1 LVNKG
6 VCPDG
11 TGRDRDGGEVGAE
24 GLASLSSYQPPVQEK
39 SGVLR
44 IYNRSK
50 SRADLEAQQEP
61 HGEWAGLFFFFFL
74 NKKRKVWL
82 LWGIG
87 LLFLTQA
94 LVLASCRSGTHDD
107 PPASASEVQRPPM

>member
-1 LVNKG
+1 MVNKG

-61 HGEWAGLFFFFFL
+61 HGEWAGLFFFFFEQ
-74 NKKRKVWL
+74 KKKGLAALGNRALIFDTSSCTGFMPVWN
-82 LWGIG
+82 
-87 LLFLTQA
+87 
-94 LVLASCRSGTHDD
+94 S
-107 PPASASEVQRPPM
+107 